1 LDIQPFLERNGRRK
15 GCLYMIRMEN
25 VTKIYENGAV
35 GLDDVSVHIEQG
47 EFVFVVGSSGS
58 GKSTF
63 IRLLMRE
70 IEADKGLITINDVDI
85 TKLKRNEIPYLR
97 RKVGVVFQD
106 FRLLPS
112 KTVYDNVAFAM
123 QVVETPQRII
133 KRNVPQILAMVG
145 LNKKAW
151 AYPNQLSGGEQQRV
165 ALARAI
171 INKPPIL
178 LADEPTGN
186 LDPATAREIME
197 LLQEIND
204 RGTTVVVATHAKDIV
219 DEMQK
224 RVITISKGKIKRD
237 EEGGY
242 GNETSE
248 LEILF

>member
-1 LDIQPFLERNGRRK
+1 
-15 GCLYMIRMEN
+15 MIRMEN

-186 LDPATAREIME
+186 LDPATAR
-197 LLQEIND
+197 
-204 RGTTVVVATHAKDIV
+204 
-219 DEMQK
+219 
-224 RVITISKGKIKRD
+224 
-237 EEGGY
+237 
-242 GNETSE
+242 
-248 LEILF
+248 

>member
-1 LDIQPFLERNGRRK
+1 
-15 GCLYMIRMEN
+15 
-25 VTKIYENGAV
+25 
-35 GLDDVSVHIEQG
+35 
-47 EFVFVVGSSGS
+47 
-58 GKSTF
+58 
-63 IRLLMRE
+63 MRE

-85 TKLKRNEIPYLR
+85 TALKHKEIPYLR

-151 AYPNQLSGGEQQRV
+151 AYPHQLSGGEQQRV

-186 LDPATAREIME
+186 LDPVTAREIMD
-197 LLQEIND
+197 LLQEINE
-204 RGTTVVVATHAKDIV
+204 RGTTIVVATHAKDIV